1 MTTEQPI
8 YVQFIDKHFGAIMDV
23 LQRVAAHL
31 GNTTLEIVSRAI
43 PLIVP
48 VPNALG
54 VYSAAIHALQW
65 SEATAL
71 ALALSVECIFFV
83 MFEITLKLWDGYQED
98 AQYKAPLT
106 AMCIVSGVCVVL
118 VMWLV
123 YSVESMAG
131 GATVLAAL
139 PVLSACTSVGIGLL
153 RWHHARTQRTQRQP
167 VKARK
172 AQVDAEPM
180 AQVVEPVQT
189 HAHASTDTQVL
200 DDKAQ
205 AILAAVR
212 GGASTPYAISKAT
225 GIRQTTLKRKRGDTY
240 IGRLPA
246 LVAAGHLAN
255 GGADYRVKE

>member
-1 MTTEQPI
+1 MKTEQPV
-8 YVQFIDKHFGAIMDV
+8 YVQWIDRHFGAIMDV

-153 RWHHARTQRTQRQP
+153 RWHHARTQRIVQKAAQRTKRTAQPEPEIVQP
-167 VKARK
+167 VVQIIETD
-172 AQVDAEPM
+172 AQPDKRQRAHNLHSEGLSN
-180 AQVVEPVQT
+180 AQIAKE
-189 HAHASTDTQVL
+189 L
-200 DDKAQ
+200 DVHRNTVSAW
-205 AILAAVR
+205 LR
-212 GGASTPYAISKAT
+212 TNGASA
-225 GIRQTTLKRKRGDTY
+225 
-240 IGRLPA
+240 
-246 LVAAGHLAN
+246 
-255 GGADYRVKE
+255 